1 MTNNPGPLTN
11 GSKAVIIGGGPG
23 GSACAVALL
32 HMAKQSGLDI
42 QVTIYEGKVFADKS
56 HYNQCVGV
64 VSPPITS
71 ILEDQLRIPFPYHL
85 TQRRINGYVLHGR
98 RRSLTLDGPEDKASY
113 ALRRIEFDHYM
124 LEQARLAGAEVMQCR
139 VTDLEFHHD
148 EVHIYS
154 ESDCRQADVVVGA
167 FGLDDGTAAV
177 FKRTVDYVQPRFLTT
192 IVTKVHPPPETLG
205 PDASRIHAF
214 LPKASQI
221 EFGAITPKTNHL
233 TINTAGDSLDTH
245 WMELFLSS
253 PGVKQILSLEAGHE
267 SLDALHLPYFK
278 GRFPISVARRYFGDR
293 YVIVGDAAG
302 LVRAFK
308 GKGINSACLGG
319 LWAARCIMR
328 AGISHAAFADDY
340 VNSCHEILRDIP
352 YGKAVRQLVILGSR
366 LDLVDR
372 ALAVAEQEPTLRQA
386 LFDAVSGDRNY
397 RDIVQSLLHVN
408 LLLRMGHAFVLSPQS
423 A

>member
-154 ESDCRQADVVVGA
+154 ESDCRQADRCGWG
-167 FGLDDGTAAV
+167 F
-177 FKRTVDYVQPRFLTT
+177 
-192 IVTKVHPPPETLG
+192 
-205 PDASRIHAF
+205 
-214 LPKASQI
+214 
-221 EFGAITPKTNHL
+221 
-233 TINTAGDSLDTH
+233 
-245 WMELFLSS
+245 
-253 PGVKQILSLEAGHE
+253 
-267 SLDALHLPYFK
+267 
-278 GRFPISVARRYFGDR
+278 
-293 YVIVGDAAG
+293 
-302 LVRAFK
+302 RA
-308 GKGINSACLGG
+308 
-319 LWAARCIMR
+319 
-328 AGISHAAFADDY
+328 
-340 VNSCHEILRDIP
+340 
-352 YGKAVRQLVILGSR
+352 
-366 LDLVDR
+366 
-372 ALAVAEQEPTLRQA
+372 
-386 LFDAVSGDRNY
+386 
-397 RDIVQSLLHVN
+397 
-408 LLLRMGHAFVLSPQS
+408 
-423 A
+423 